1 MFKEFLMKKM
11 LERQLKDV
19 PPAQRDMIF
28 RAFEKDPDF
37 FMRLAAEADEK
48 AKSGMDRMQAAQ
60 KVFAAHAD
68 ELRKLLGQ

>member
-11 LERQLKDV
+11 IERQLKDV
-19 PPAQRDMIF
+19 PAEQRDMIF
-28 RAFEKDPDF
+28 KAFEKDPDF

-48 AKSGMDRMQAAQ
+48 TKSGMDKMAAAQ

-68 ELRKLLGQ
+68 ELKKLLGK